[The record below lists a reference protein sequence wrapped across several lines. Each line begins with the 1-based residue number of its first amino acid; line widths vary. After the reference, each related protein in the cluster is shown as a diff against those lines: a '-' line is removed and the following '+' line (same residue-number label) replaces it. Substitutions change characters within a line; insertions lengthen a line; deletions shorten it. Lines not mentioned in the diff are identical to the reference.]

1 MQRPIV
7 SSLVKAYF
15 LIFGSLLLVLGSGCA
30 SWYQSEITKL
40 DMRLTASA
48 DLNPDI
54 SGRPSPLVVR
64 LYELKAPSVFENADF
79 FSLYDYGKE
88 TLGPDYIALEEL
100 TLKPGEQLEMKLAL
114 QNETNYIAVLGA
126 YRNMNNANWRRVF
139 PVVIQGK
146 NRKNIVFAGN
156 SINILD

>member
-1 MQRPIV
+1 MLNKRL
-7 SSLVKAYF
+7 SACLLMF
-15 LIFGSLLLVLGSGCA
+15 TLIGLNSGCA

-40 DMRLTASA
+40 DIRFTASG

-64 LYELKAPSVFENADF
+64 LYELKAPSIFEQADF

-88 TLGPDYIALEEL
+88 TLGPDFVALEER
-100 TLKPGEQLEMKLAL
+100 TLKPGEQLDMKLAL
-114 QNETNYIAVLGA
+114 HKSTNYIAIMGA
-126 YRNMNNANWRRVF
+126 YRNMNGSNWRRVF
-139 PVVIQGK
+139 PVFIQGK
-146 NRKNIVFAGN
+146 NRKNLVFAGN